1 MGLFDI
7 FKGKKEDM
15 TSIKM
20 CVVSMMYLYSIDGDI
35 APEEVGQLLSVVGGK
50 STNTGIQV
58 GGQSKGF
65 IDECLNY
72 VKSNKV
78 KDFQSLIKDKLT
90 DAQKLYIVVNML
102 DASLSDGKAC
112 ESEEQL
118 IEEFISLF
126 NIDMSILSPIVQVL
140 ELKNDRNIFIEQDY
154 TKNQPDFKFKIIM

>member
-15 TSIKM
+15 TPIKI
-20 CVVSMMYLYSIDGDI
+20 CVISMIYLYSVDGDI

-50 STNTGIQV
+50 STSTGIQV

-65 IDECLNY
+65 IEDCLSY

-78 KDFQSLIKDKLT
+78 TDFQNTVKDKLS

-102 DASLSDGKAC
+102 DASLSDGKASL
-112 ESEEQL
+112 SEEKL
-118 IEEFISLF
+118 IEQFIDVFEVDASL
-126 NIDMSILSPIVQVL
+126 LSTFVQVL

-154 TKNQPDFKFKIIM
+154 VKNQPDFKFKISL